1 MVTKA
6 DRDTDVMSE
15 VHVMLEVAQALER
28 LEDPAA
34 RQRVLHWLTE
44 RYQKEIVAAPPTVG
58 AASQRTAADP
68 SLTVDGLTEFFP
80 VVAEADDDLLQP
92 APPAPAGV
100 ENMIRG
106 FADDFR
112 RFALEW
118 QGA

>member
-1 MVTKA
+1 MVTKTE
-6 DRDTDVMSE
+6 RDTDVISE

-44 RYQKEIVAAPPTVG
+44 RYQNDIVPAPARAE
-58 AASQRTAADP
+58 AASHTTAADP
-68 SLTVDGLTEFFP
+68 SLTVDGLSEFFP
-80 VVAEADDDLLQP
+80 SGGADADDDLRSPEP
-92 APPAPAGV
+92 APVGV
-100 ENMIRG
+100 EHMIRG

>member
-28 LEDPAA
+28 LEDPAT

-44 RYQKEIVAAPPTVG
+44 RYQSDVIVAPPVAG
-58 AASQRTAADP
+58 AARQTTAADP
-68 SLTVDGLTEFFP
+68 SLTVDGLNDFFQ
-80 VVAEADDDLLQP
+80 VEAVTDEDPQQP
-92 APPAPAGV
+92 APAPAGV
-100 ENMIRG
+100 ESMIRG